1 MQLKI
6 NNYNE
11 MKTSEINELTI
22 KEIVEKI
29 QVEKEN
35 LVRLRLN
42 HAVSPLDNPMKIK
55 ESRKNIARLKT
66 ILRQR
71 ELNDKQNSVSNGRN

>member
-1 MQLKI
+1 
-6 NNYNE
+6 
-11 MKTSEINELTI
+11 MKTSEIKELTT

-35 LVRLRLN
+35 LVRLKLN

-55 ESRKNIARLKT
+55 EARKNVARLKT
-66 ILRQR
+66 VLHQR
-71 ELNDKQNSVSNGRN
+71 ELSDNQN

>member
-1 MQLKI
+1 
-6 NNYNE
+6 
-11 MKTSEINELTI
+11 MKTSEIRELTT
-22 KEIVEKI
+22 KEIVEKL

-42 HAVSPLDNPMKIK
+42 HAVSPLDNPMKLK
-55 ESRKNIARLKT
+55 EARKNVARLKT

-71 ELNDKQNSVSNGRN
+71 ELNDNQK

>member
-1 MQLKI
+1 
-6 NNYNE
+6 
-11 MKTSEINELTI
+11 MKTSEIKELST

-42 HAVSPLDNPMKIK
+42 HAVSPLDNPAKLQVAK
-55 ESRKNIARLKT
+55 KNLARLKT
-66 ILRQR
+66 ILHQR
-71 ELNDKQNSVSNGRN
+71 ELNDNKK

>member
-1 MQLKI
+1 
-6 NNYNE
+6 
-11 MKTSEINELTI
+11 MKTSEIKELTT

-42 HAVSPLDNPMKIK
+42 HAVSPLDNPMKLK
-55 ESRKNIARLKT
+55 DAKRNVARLKT

-71 ELNDKQNSVSNGRN
+71 ELSDNKK

>member
-1 MQLKI
+1 
-6 NNYNE
+6 
-11 MKTSEINELTI
+11 MKTSEIKELTT

-29 QVEKEN
+29 QVENEN

-55 ESRKNIARLKT
+55 VSKRNIARLKT

-71 ELNDKQNSVSNGRN
+71 ELSDNQN

>member
-1 MQLKI
+1 
-6 NNYNE
+6 
-11 MKTSEINELTI
+11 MKTSEIKELTT

-55 ESRKNIARLKT
+55 ASKKNIARLKT
-66 ILRQR
+66 VLHQR
-71 ELNDKQNSVSNGRN
+71 ELSDNQN